1 MNLTEK
7 KYQKDL
13 KWQVLFDGFR
23 FRRLRSGYSV
33 DEFELSLVGR
43 KLNYIIDVAT
53 AGMAPVE
60 AKLTEHKAYLS
71 GRYR

>member
-23 FRRLRSGYSV
+23 FRRLRSGCTV

-43 KLNYIIDVAT
+43 GSAGSLIIF
-53 AGMAPVE
+53 
-60 AKLTEHKAYLS
+60 
-71 GRYR
+71 

>member
-1 MNLTEK
+1 MNLTDK
-7 KYQKDL
+7 KYQKGL
-13 KWQVLFDGFR
+13 ERQVLLDSFY
-23 FRRLRSGYSV
+23 FRRLRSGYAV

>member
-23 FRRLRSGYSV
+23 FRRLRSGCTV

-43 KLNYIIDVAT
+43 KLNDIIDVAT